1 MVVMLVIVVSLLG
14 IGLST
19 NESGKTYLEQYFGTG
34 KQLIHEQLKL
44 DSLESES
51 TSKKL
56 ECDLLGTEDF
66 YGDGTCIEDL
76 KTIEQKKS
84 EVLRNMVQLKAYIG
98 LR

>member
-1 MVVMLVIVVSLLG
+1 MLVIAVFLLG

-19 NESGKTYLEQYFGTG
+19 NESGNTNFEHYFETG
-34 KQLIHEQLKL
+34 KQLVGEQRKL

-56 ECDLLGTEDF
+56 ECDLLGTGDF

-76 KTIEQKKS
+76 KAIEQKKS
-84 EVLRNMVQLKAYIG
+84 KVLRNMVQLKADIG

>member
-1 MVVMLVIVVSLLG
+1 MIVIAVFLGYGLLP
-14 IGLST
+14 

-34 KQLIHEQLKL
+34 KQLIDEQRKL

-76 KTIEQKKS
+76 KAIEQKKS
-84 EVLRNMVQLKAYIG
+84 EVLRNMVQLKADIG